1 MEKEMKELKL
11 NMKKNLPKERAQNK
25 RELEKFKVK
34 FPTHTTRVYHSTRT
48 FIQPS
53 AVLMSSDSL
62 PKFTSLLTYFLHF
75 RSNNFNYFASKLPKA
90 ALSQEIRARLEF
102 SDFQK

>member
-1 MEKEMKELKL
+1 MEKDVKSIKLKMKNDLI
-11 NMKKNLPKERAQNK
+11 KERALH
-25 RELEKFKVK
+25 RVELLKLKVK

-62 PKFTSLLTYFLHF
+62 PKFTSL
-75 RSNNFNYFASKLPKA
+75 
-90 ALSQEIRARLEF
+90 
-102 SDFQK
+102 